1 MLLNYKNEITI
12 LYNGADASPV
22 FNSCFVHRIRHIFI
36 KGYRISMS
44 GHFPANKCLSPGH
57 V

>member
-12 LYNGADASPV
+12 LYNGADACPV

-36 KGYRISMS
+36 KAYHISMS
-44 GHFPANKCLSPGH
+44 GHFPVNKCSSPGH